1 LKSAAAPRVEP
12 PYDWLQLTITHLTEP
27 HHTCFGGFQE
37 ILMLNKFYHFFFF
50 QFGALF
56 PNGDEYL
63 ISPPHYQYAVKVISY
78 ENKQSHQLW
87 DVTLKGY

>member
-1 LKSAAAPRVEP
+1 
-12 PYDWLQLTITHLTEP
+12 
-27 HHTCFGGFQE
+27 
-37 ILMLNKFYHFFFF
+37 MLNKFYHFFFF